1 MRPGQD
7 TGQGV
12 TPRGGNEW
20 QGEKLLQYL
29 QPQGGVGAVGKPLC
43 FAACGLQTSSA
54 PGYEAP
60 VHTVSFTGAC
70 PAWDGDET
78 PPPAGHCE
86 ALTLSSSFTRIR
98 TRMGLLLGF
107 WSIFLCRV
115 HRSIPER

>member
-1 MRPGQD
+1 M
-7 TGQGV
+7 GQGV

-29 QPQGGVGAVGKPLC
+29 QPQGSMGVVGRP
-43 FAACGLQTSSA
+43 FRSAACGLQTS
-54 PGYEAP
+54 
-60 VHTVSFTGAC
+60 
-70 PAWDGDET
+70 PALAMRCLYSLLHWGWTKPHGDLT
-78 PPPAGHCE
+78 PPPAGHYE